1 MRAWR
6 IHDTVIAADIAEEA
20 CEFYR
25 EEVGGAPPDRVAEA
39 DYSATLTCPDGA
51 TRTVRERIHEEMDA
65 RNAWLRMGVPCE
77 LHWPFV
83 VGTLPTE

>member
-6 IHDTVIAADIAEEA
+6 IHSTVIAADIAEEA
-20 CEFYR
+20 REFYR
-25 EEVGGAPPDRVAEA
+25 EEVGGAPPDTIEEA
-39 DYSATLTCPDGA
+39 DYSATVTCPDGT
-51 TRTVRERIHEEMDA
+51 TRTVKERIHEEMDA

-83 VGTLPTE
+83 IGTLPTE